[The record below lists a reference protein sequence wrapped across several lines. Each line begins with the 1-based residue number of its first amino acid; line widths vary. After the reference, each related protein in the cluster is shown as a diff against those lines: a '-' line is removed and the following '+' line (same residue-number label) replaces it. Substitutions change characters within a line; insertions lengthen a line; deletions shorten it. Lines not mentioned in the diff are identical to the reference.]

1 MERRT
6 FLAAATAVAATPTR
20 AAQAQIAL
28 PSLPVSSSPYAAA
41 HAGLFCKTLPHDE
54 RGRVAPLVLRDVGSA
69 LSSRNIPAIE
79 ALPINNEYRFV
90 SPLASA
96 TWSQWKYAS
105 QVRMPAA
112 PPAWDSPALADQA
125 LELYWMSL
133 LRDERLAGLERAS
146 LSREA
151 AVELAATP
159 SYRGLTPQTFGRN
172 LGAAMPAAQHGHAI
186 SLLLWMPIPYGA
198 HTIWQAYK
206 MPFREQAFLTK
217 WNEWLDVQNGKWQ
230 PGILQHHSELHYLR
244 SGRDLAEYVRW
255 DFSYQAFIN
264 AANIVLSD
272 PHRPRGALNAALP
285 YKTARTQN
293 GFATLG
299 AAEVLAM
306 IARAADMALKAA
318 WHVKWD
324 QHALLRPE
332 EYGGLIEQSA
342 MPAAQALRETKAL
355 KRVKEKYSSY
365 LLPQAY
371 PEGAPAH
378 PAFPSGHA
386 TIAGACATVM
396 KAFFDPNLKFR
407 FPVQPTYDGRDRE
420 TYDGPETNVRTE
432 IDKLA
437 ANIAIGR
444 QWAGIHWQCDS
455 TGGLALGE
463 EVGLAVLKE
472 AFDQYAEARAGWF
485 KGFNVVRFDG
495 SVAVVA

>member
-1 MERRT
+1 MKRRS
-6 FLAAATAVAATPTR
+6 FLVAAAAATSAIKAN
-20 AAQAQIAL
+20 AQSTASAPLLQT
-28 PSLPVSSSPYAAA
+28 SPYANA
-41 HAGLFCKTLPHDE
+41 HQGLFCKTLPHDAE
-54 RGRVAPLVLRDVGSA
+54 GKVAPQILRDVGAA
-69 LSSRNIPAIE
+69 LSSRNIAAIE

-96 TWSQWKYAS
+96 TWSQWKYSS
-105 QVRMPAA
+105 QVKMPAA
-112 PPAWDSPALADQA
+112 PPAWDSPALAEQA

-133 LRDERLAGLERAS
+133 LRDEKLTS
-146 LSREA
+146 LSRSSLAREA
-151 AVELAATP
+151 AAELSQTQ
-159 SYRGLTPQTFGRN
+159 SFRGITAEKFGRD
-172 LGAAMPAAQHGHAI
+172 LGAFLPAAQHGYAI
-186 SLLLWMPIPYGA
+186 SQLLWMPIPYGA
-198 HTIWQAYK
+198 HTIWQSYK
-206 MPFREQAFLTK
+206 MPFRNQAFLTK

-244 SGRDLAEYVRW
+244 SGRELAEYVRW

-264 AANIVLSD
+264 AANIIMGD
-272 PHRPRGALNAALP
+272 PHRPRAALNAALP

-299 AAEVLAM
+299 PAEVLAM

-332 EYGGLIEQSA
+332 EYGGLVEKSA
-342 MPAAQALRETKAL
+342 MPAAQKLRESQAL
-355 KRVKEKYSSY
+355 KRVKNEYGSY

-396 KAFFDPNLKFR
+396 KAFFDPELKFR
-407 FPVQPTYDGRDRE
+407 FPIQPTSDGRDRE
-420 TYDGPETNVRTE
+420 SYDGPATNVGTE

-437 ANIAIGR
+437 ANISIGR

-472 AFDQYAEARAGWF
+472 AFDQYAEAKAGWF
-485 KGFNVVRFDG
+485 KGFRVTRFDG
-495 SVAVVA
+495 SVAVVS

>member
-1 MERRT
+1 MKRRS
-6 FLAAATAVAATPTR
+6 FLLAAAAASAATAR
-20 AAQAQIAL
+20 AQTAAPVVPAL
-28 PSLPVSSSPYAAA
+28 ANSPYAAA
-41 HAGLFCKTLPHDE
+41 HAGLFCKTLPHDAE
-54 RGRVAPLVLRDVGSA
+54 GKVSPQVLKDVGAA
-69 LSSRNIPAIE
+69 LSSRNVAAIE
-79 ALPINNEYRFV
+79 ALPITNEYRFV

-96 TWSQWKYAS
+96 TWASWKYAS
-105 QVRMPAA
+105 QVQMPAA
-112 PPAWDSPALADQA
+112 PPAWDSQALAEQA

-133 LRDERLAGLERAS
+133 LRDERLSTIERSS
-146 LSREA
+146 LAREA
-151 AVELAATP
+151 AAELGGT
-159 SYRGLTPQTFGRN
+159 QTFRGISAQLLGRD
-172 LGAAMPAAQHGHAI
+172 LGTFMPATKHGHAI
-186 SLLLWMPIPYGA
+186 SQLLWLPIPYGA
-198 HTIWQAYK
+198 HTIWQSYK
-206 MPFREQAFLTK
+206 MPFKDQAFLTK
-217 WNEWLDVQNGKWQ
+217 WNEWLDVQNGKWH

-244 SGRDLAEYVRW
+244 TGRDLAEYVRW

-264 AANIVLSD
+264 AANIIMGD
-272 PHRPRGALNAALP
+272 PHRPRAALNAALP

-332 EYGGLIEQSA
+332 EYGGLVEKSA
-342 MPAAQALRETKAL
+342 MPAAQKLRDTQAL
-355 KRVKEKYSSY
+355 KRVKEKYGSY

-371 PEGAPAH
+371 PEGAPGH

-396 KAFFDPNLKFR
+396 KAFFDPELKFR
-407 FPVQPTYDGRDRE
+407 FPVQPTSDGRDRE
-420 TYDGPETNVRTE
+420 SYDGPATNVRTE

-472 AFDQYAEARAGWF
+472 AFDQYAEAKSGWF
-485 KGFNVVRFDG
+485 KGFKVTRFDG
-495 SVAVVA
+495 RVANVS